1 MEIQELQK
9 KYKKKQK
16 EIARFKE
23 SEFFKKKELNKLIN
37 EKEQI
42 LKQIESKVK
51 EENEIIGKRKN
62 QTKYSAKIFYTDEK
76 KNKLKKIAESYYK
89 NYESL
94 KKTPLVNELKRL
106 SKPKKKSR
114 KKFINKRGK
123 PKIKTSFEIF
133 RASNYHPRPI
143 NKQAARAVG
152 YRFKKKK

>member
-62 QTKYSAKIFYTDEK
+62 QTKYSVKILYTDERK
-76 KNKLKKIAESYYK
+76 KKI
-89 NYESL
+89 
-94 KKTPLVNELKRL
+94 
-106 SKPKKKSR
+106 KKK
-114 KKFINKRGK
+114 
-123 PKIKTSFEIF
+123 
-133 RASNYHPRPI
+133 
-143 NKQAARAVG
+143 
-152 YRFKKKK
+152 